1 MLKDFFKKPKYVT
14 VTPSQNVQSTK
25 DTVGAPLNRPTAEAP
40 AAKRDIPEGLWSKCQ
55 SCGDIFYTKELVRNQ
70 KVCLKCGYHFRLSAR
85 ERIEYTVD
93 ENSFRELDA
102 DLGSANPLDFPG
114 YPEKVAAAGE
124 ASGLKE
130 AVLTGEAA
138 IEGFPVVIAAM
149 DSNFIMASMGSV
161 VGEKI
166 TRAMERALELRIPMI
181 AFTAS
186 GGARMQE
193 GIISLMQM
201 AKTAGTVSKLNEA
214 GVLYITVFTDPTTG
228 GVTAS
233 FASVADI
240 SLAEPGALIGFAGR
254 RVIEQNIRQ
263 KLPDDFQKAEFMLK
277 HGFMDQVVSRNE
289 MRATLA
295 AILELHQPAEEQ
307 HAH

>member
-14 VTPSQNVQSTK
+14 VKPIQEVQ
-25 DTVGAPLNRPTAEAP
+25 GAEKEKP
-40 AAKRDIPEGLWSKCQ
+40 AAEPPVTKRDIPEGLWNKCP
-55 SCGDIFYTKELVRNQ
+55 SCGEISYTKELVRNK
-70 KVCLKCGYHFRLSAR
+70 KVCLKCSYHFRLSAR
-85 ERIEYTVD
+85 ERIEYTID

-102 DLGSANPLDFPG
+102 DMGSVNPLDFPG
-114 YPEKVAAAGE
+114 YSEKVDIAKEATGLQEAVVTGE
-124 ASGLKE
+124 AS
-130 AVLTGEAA
+130 

-166 TRAMERALELRIPMI
+166 TRAMERAIVLKIPVI
-181 AFTAS
+181 VFAAS

-214 GVLYITVFTDPTTG
+214 GVLYISVFTDPTTG

-233 FASVADI
+233 FASIGDI
-240 SLAEPGALIGFAGR
+240 NLAEPGALIGFAGR

-263 KLPDDFQKAEFMLK
+263 KLPEDFQKAEFSLK
-277 HGFMDQVVSRNE
+277 HGFVDRVVSRNN

-295 AILELHQPAEEQ
+295 SLLELHQPVEGKYVQ
-307 HAH
+307 